1 MWNLEFNPEF
11 KCIKEV
17 LTGDKN
23 ATTIGSRDDWY
34 QGSVKYWNEQPTTVD
49 GVLGGYGVIH
59 DADSATSGQMIDDM
73 RDRISG
79 FDRAIDLGAGIG
91 RIAKTTLVPRFAAVD
106 LLEPSEAQIN
116 KARENV
122 P

>member
-1 MWNLEFNPEF
+1 
-11 KCIKEV
+11 
-17 LTGDKN
+17 
-23 ATTIGSRDDWY
+23 
-34 QGSVKYWNEQPTTVD
+34 
-49 GVLGGYGVIH
+49 
-59 DADSATSGQMIDDM
+59 MIDDM